1 MKFIDLTREINN
13 NTQVCPCDKVP
24 VVEDYDTMEEEGVN
38 VKFMKMGTYTS
49 THIDAPYHISKE
61 GRNLN
66 DFPVERFIG
75 KGIVLDFSDRGEIY
89 EITRE
94 DIMAHAEELRQVD
107 FAILNT
113 GWASYYGTWD
123 FFRHPYLSGDA
134 ALALVEL
141 GIKIVGTD
149 GSSADAAYGFACVDG
164 WFPKKLGKIN
174 DKYGTPHYLLILF
187 YIVGLIP
194 VVAGLDIDRIAN
206 MSMMLMNIT
215 TFLVVV
221 ATARL
226 PKLLPDAWAKST
238 FKISNVALKVICY
251 LCGAL
256 LVFQNYLLIEDNT
269 PEIIIGNIILLVLTF
284 IFMVLRYKSGKVKVE
299 VSWEEE

>member
-24 VVEDYDTMEEEGVN
+24 VVEDYATTEEEGVN
-38 VKFMKMGTYTS
+38 VKFMKMGTHTS

-66 DFPVERFIG
+66 DFPVDRFIG

-94 DIMAHAEELRQVD
+94 DIMAHAEELKQVD
-107 FAILNT
+107 YAILNT

-149 GSSADAAYGFACVDG
+149 GSSADAAYGFSTAKRLENPTFSEILENIERENIKNDAHTAL
-164 WFPKKLGKIN
+164 LGN
-174 DKYGTPHYLLILF
+174 DCLIVEYLCN
-187 YIVGLIP
+187 
-194 VVAGLDIDRIAN
+194 LDQ
-206 MSMMLMNIT
+206 
-215 TFLVVV
+215 
-221 ATARL
+221 L
-226 PKLLPDAWAKST
+226 PKEAATYSFLP
-238 FKISNVALKVICY
+238 LK
-251 LCGAL
+251 
-256 LVFQNYLLIEDNT
+256 LVEADGSPVRAVCMT
-269 PEIIIGNIILLVLTF
+269 
-284 IFMVLRYKSGKVKVE
+284 
-299 VSWEEE
+299 EE

>member
-24 VVEDYDTMEEEGVN
+24 VVEDYATTEEEGVN
-38 VKFMKMGTYTS
+38 VKFMKMGTHTS

-94 DIMAHAEELRQVD
+94 DIMTHAEELKQVD

-113 GWASYYGTWD
+113 GWAPYYGTWD

-149 GSSADAAYGFACVDG
+149 GSSADAAYGFSTAKRLENPTFSEILENIERENIKNDAHTAL
-164 WFPKKLGKIN
+164 LGNECLIVE
-174 DKYGTPHYLLILF
+174 YLCNL
-187 YIVGLIP
+187 
-194 VVAGLDIDRIAN
+194 N
-206 MSMMLMNIT
+206 Q
-215 TFLVVV
+215 
-221 ATARL
+221 L
-226 PKLLPDAWAKST
+226 PKEAATYSFLP
-238 FKISNVALKVICY
+238 LKLMEADGSPVRAVCM
-251 LCGAL
+251 
-256 LVFQNYLLIEDNT
+256 T
-269 PEIIIGNIILLVLTF
+269 
-284 IFMVLRYKSGKVKVE
+284 
-299 VSWEEE
+299 EE